1 MNLRHVTLGLLC
13 ATLFACGERGEAQS
27 DETIQAL
34 ASELVPT
41 VEDAVRLRFR
51 DAPVIAVRSR
61 DAVQAYLEA
70 KLDSELP
77 PEVLEGIEVAY
88 RLFRLIPDTLDLN
101 ALLLALYTEQ
111 VVGYFD
117 PDSSTLYVV
126 EGAEATE
133 LRMVLVHELVHAL
146 QDQYV
151 AISDLLDPEAGND
164 RRSAAQAVL
173 EGQATLVSLKAMLPD
188 RDLTAMPE
196 LWQNFRPAIKQ
207 QYELMP
213 VFSTA
218 PVILQEVLIFPYLGG
233 ADFVRWFEG
242 TYPDTIPFGPRL
254 PQSTEQVL
262 HPDRYRDEDVPIDLV
277 FVDDPTPFYSDEL
290 GEFETRVLLGV
301 LTESESMG
309 RAGAMAWG
317 GDQYAVYRDATG
329 DALVWWS
336 VWDTERAAD
345 RFASV
350 LQRGWSMR
358 EISGRRSAVER
369 FTVEGHAAVRMIDA
383 PSAWP
388 GWDDPPAVRAV
399 SPD

>member
-13 ATLFACGERGEAQS
+13 AALLACGERGEAQS
-27 DETIQAL
+27 DETVQAL

-51 DAPVIAVRSR
+51 DAPAIAVRSR
-61 DAVQAYLEA
+61 DAVQVYLEA

-101 ALLLALYTEQ
+101 DLLLALYTEQ

-151 AISDLLDPEAGND
+151 SISDLLDPDAGND

-173 EGQATLVSLKAMLPD
+173 EGQATLVSLKAMLPGQ
-188 RDLTAMPE
+188 DLSAMPE
-196 LWQNFRPAIKQ
+196 LWQSFRPAIKQ

-242 TYPDTIPFGPRL
+242 EYPDTIPYGPRL

-262 HPDRYRDEDVPIDLV
+262 HPDRYRDEDGPIDLA
-277 FVDDPTPFYSDEL
+277 FADDAASFYSDEL

-350 LQRGWSMR
+350 LERGWGMR

-369 FTVEGHAAVRMIDA
+369 FTVDGHAAVRLIDA

-388 GWDDPPAVRAV
+388 GWDNPPAMRVV

>member
-1 MNLRHVTLGLLC
+1 MCLRYPTLGLLC
-13 ATLFACGERGEAQS
+13 AALLACGERGEAQS
-27 DETIQAL
+27 EETIQAL
-34 ASELVPT
+34 ARELVPA
-41 VEDAVRLRFR
+41 VEDAVKLRFR
-51 DAPVIAVRSR
+51 DPPAVAVRSR

-77 PEVLEGIEVAY
+77 PDVLEGIELAY
-88 RLFRLIPDTLDLN
+88 RLFRLIPDTLDLE
-101 ALLLALYTEQ
+101 ALLVALYTEQ

-126 EGAEATE
+126 EGAGAAE

-146 QDQYV
+146 QGQYV
-151 AISDLLDPEAGND
+151 SIGDLLDPNAGND

-173 EGQATLVSLKAMLPD
+173 EGQATLVSLKVMLPD

-196 LWQNFRPAIKQ
+196 LWRNFRPAIKQ

-242 TYPDTIPFGPRL
+242 AYPDTVPFGPRL

-262 HPDRYRDEDVPIDLV
+262 HPDRYRDGDGPVDLA
-277 FVDDPTPFYSDEL
+277 FADDAAAFYSDEL

-317 GDQYAVYRDATG
+317 GDQYAVFRGATG

-336 VWDTERAAD
+336 VWDTERAAH

-350 LQRGWSMR
+350 LERGWGMR
-358 EISGRRSAVER
+358 EIAGRRYAVER
-369 FTVEGHAAVRMIDA
+369 VTVEGHAAVRLIDA
-383 PSAWP
+383 PGAWH
-388 GWDDPPAVRAV
+388 GWDDPPAVRVV